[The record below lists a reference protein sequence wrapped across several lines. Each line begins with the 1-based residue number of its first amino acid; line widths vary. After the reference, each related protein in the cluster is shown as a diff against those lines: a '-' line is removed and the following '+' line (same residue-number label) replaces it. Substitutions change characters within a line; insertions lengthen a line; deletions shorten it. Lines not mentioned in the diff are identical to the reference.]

1 MNNAMRIAMKVLS
14 KVRGEPSTPGELEAV
29 AVTHWIFV
37 YNYML
42 EGNSSDRK
50 ENELQQI
57 DDFIQKKGVNAV
69 DVDDLMAWYT
79 SKMVVGNRRDA
90 LAALNMVFLCCVE

>member
-1 MNNAMRIAMKVLS
+1 MRLAFKVLS

-29 AVTHWIFV
+29 AITHWVFV

-50 ENELQQI
+50 DAELQQI
-57 DDFIQKKGVNAV
+57 ADFIQNKGVNNV
-69 DVDDLMAWYT
+69 DLDDLMAWYA
-79 SKMVVGNRRDA
+79 SKMVVGNRKDA
-90 LAALNMVFLCCVE
+90 LAALNLVYLS